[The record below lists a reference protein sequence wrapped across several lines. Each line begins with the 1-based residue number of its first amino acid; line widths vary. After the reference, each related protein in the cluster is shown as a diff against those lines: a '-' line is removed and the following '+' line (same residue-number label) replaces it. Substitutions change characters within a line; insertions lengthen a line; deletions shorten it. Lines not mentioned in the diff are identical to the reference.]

1 MYLYVNIYNHISK
14 FRHILTKLNS
24 TRTTTILI
32 FLPIFAKS
40 RWYRHVHFIF
50 TQIKYAKNIWVQFMK
65 KFRNLFQH
73 YFSPAPKHITL
84 SNSSSL
90 LLIFLLFDSLR
101 PNLSLNSIQVIVS
114 KCVQN
119 VPMYHPRSNIF
130 TNHAMKKSLIFVIKF
145 FNEWKHRP

>member
-40 RWYRHVHFIF
+40 RWYRHVHFKF

-65 KFRNLFQH
+65 KFRNSFQN
-73 YFSPAPKHITL
+73 YSSPAPKHIIL
-84 SNSSSL
+84 SNSSYL
-90 LLIFLLFDSLR
+90 LLILPLFGSLW
-101 PNLSLNSIQVIVS
+101 PNLSLNLIQIIVS

-119 VPMYHPRSNIF
+119 VPMCHPRSSIF
-130 TNHAMKKSLIFVIKF
+130 INHSIKKSMIFVTKF
-145 FNEWKHRP
+145 FNE